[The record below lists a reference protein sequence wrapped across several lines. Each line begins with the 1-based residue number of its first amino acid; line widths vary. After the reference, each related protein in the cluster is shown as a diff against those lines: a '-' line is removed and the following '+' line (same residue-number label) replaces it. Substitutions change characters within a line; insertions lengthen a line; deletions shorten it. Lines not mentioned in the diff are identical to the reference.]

1 MANKTSTNPIQI
13 DTVTAITIISI
24 SNDFHV
30 YKIRWTSG
38 SIADSALVA
47 DANGN
52 TIWEAEGRTATADAL
67 TDSRPDSDFS
77 GRGFLFNGLKV
88 TTLGS
93 GTIWL
98 YTLEFPPV
106 DGS

>member
-1 MANKTSTNPIQI
+1 MANVTSTNPISI

-30 YKIRWTSG
+30 YKIRWVSG
-38 SIADSALVA
+38 STDDTALVA

-52 TIWEAEGRTATADAL
+52 TIWEARGPFAAGLGDVNE
-67 TDSRPDSDFS
+67 DSDFPQ
-77 GRGFLFNGLKV
+77 RGFLFNGLKV
-88 TTLGS
+88 TTLS
-93 GTIWL
+93 AGTLYL
-98 YTLEFPPV
+98 YTHEFPPV